1 MSDYKSGDDL
11 LAAFELT
18 TREQRLE
25 QAVKAIMQELER
37 LHKEHLRQSLK
48 NNITNERV
56 FCSCADAY
64 RMGHEAL
71 KL

>member
-11 LAAFELT
+11 LAAFDLT

-25 QAVKAIMQELER
+25 QAVKAMMQELER
-37 LHKEHLRQSLK
+37 LHREHLRQSLR
-48 NNITNERV
+48 NNVNNKHV

-64 RMGHEAL
+64 RMGYAAL
-71 KL
+71 RS